1 MNNEIKANIDELII
15 KIKENKVY
23 KDYINLLEQV
33 NNSNVIKE
41 LELDIREI
49 QKKLVRTPSIQLEEE
64 LENKK
69 KELEEIPLYLDYKDA
84 LDELNNIL
92 LIIQD
97 RFNLF
102 IKDLL
107 IDET

>member
-69 KELEEIPLYLDYKDA
+69 TVLFMTI
-84 LDELNNIL
+84 IL
-92 LIIQD
+92 V
-97 RFNLF
+97 
-102 IKDLL
+102 
-107 IDET
+107 

>member
-97 RFNLF
+97 RFNIF